1 MDQQT
6 VETPTASPGF
16 LDLDEIQRE
25 MDNVYISE
33 QRTISEIQQVMNMPL
48 SIENIGLLEFC
59 GHTNGELSIFSG
71 VLDPPINSSQL
82 LIFVKERN
90 VHTALLF
97 SENPLIPYIRG
108 GTIEIRIRNDSGKL
122 MDLGLIIDQ
131 HNGDYGLLTYVPFT
145 TGKKIYG
152 FYKKA
157 NCTRNH
163 KEVKQF
169 FVLGD
174 CKEKDPI
181 AAIQC
186 PPMEAR
192 SVDIDLTDNDRI
204 MSANCSPRFRK
215 MAESWTYLGEAL
227 SDLSGLMVKT
237 IDPNYIEKIMILN
250 NQICYPPFTNG

>member
-1 MDQQT
+1 MDQPT
-6 VETPTASPGF
+6 VVVPTASPGF

-25 MDNVYISE
+25 MDGVFQAE
-33 QRTISEIQQVMNMPL
+33 QNNIAEIQEVMNMPL
-48 SIENIGLLEFC
+48 SIENIGLREFC
-59 GHTNGELSIFSG
+59 EHTNGELSVFTG
-71 VLDPPINSSQL
+71 VLDPPVNSSQL

-97 SENPLIPYIRG
+97 SENPLIPYVRG
-108 GTIEIRIRNDSGKL
+108 GSIEIRIRNDSGKL

-131 HNGDYGLLTYVPFT
+131 NCGDYGLLTYVPFT

-157 NCTRNH
+157 YCIRNN
-163 KEVKQF
+163 KDVKQF

-181 AAIQC
+181 ASIQC
-186 PPMEAR
+186 PTMEAR

-227 SDLSGLMVKT
+227 SDLSGLMLKT

-250 NQICYPPFTNG
+250 NQMCYPPFTNG